1 MSKIIV
7 LEGADRCGKAT
18 QSRMLCNY
26 LNDRGES
33 AVLIEVPIWDR
44 TTYSLIYWMLGNGLA
59 KKLPKLFQWL
69 QCLNRWI
76 FQTFTL
82 VQVEH
87 RYDYVIF
94 DRWSLSTSV
103 YGRATGLSESYV
115 DGLYEVLRRPDFTIL
130 LIGKSHRHVAED
142 VYERD
147 HDLQAAVRFV
157 YRDWASRHGSEAH
170 VVDSELPKEDV
181 HEEIIAVLKSKGLIR
196 R

>member
-26 LNDRGES
+26 LNDRGKS

-44 TTYSLIYWMLGNGLA
+44 TTYGLIYWMLGNGLA

-69 QCLNRWI
+69 QCINRWI

-82 VQVEH
+82 ISLEH

-142 VYERD
+142 AYERD
-147 HDLQAAVRFV
+147 HELQAAVRFI
-157 YRDWASRHGSEAH
+157 YRDWASRHSEDVH
-170 VVDSELPKEDV
+170 VANSERSKEEV
-181 HEEIIAVLKSKGLIR
+181 HEEILAALNSKGLIAL
-196 R
+196 